1 MAKIINTF
9 KDKKAE
15 ELITELGGVN
25 AVARICKIASSSVS
39 SWRKIGVPRARLMYL
54 QLAYPNLKAW
64 KHLKG

>member
-9 KDKKAE
+9 KGKKAE

-39 SWRKIGVPRARLMYL
+39 SWRKIGVPRARLMFL
-54 QLAYPNLKAW
+54 QVSYPNLKAW
-64 KHLKG
+64 KYLE